1 MPKQIRF
8 TICRAH
14 LDDLEDL
21 NEMMYDLHDEHHQI
35 APDLFKPAEQIEKSI
50 ARYLEHPECLVY
62 VAKVDEEIVGFVSGY
77 FGQYQSPVSQPVL
90 MGSADELYV
99 DVQYRKGGIAQALMK
114 RIEREFC
121 DYGAKFM
128 FVEVWDKNQAA
139 VSFYRQ
145 LGFENHIHCLV
156 KPLTDKD

>member
-1 MPKQIRF
+1 MSEQSNFIIRSARF
-8 TICRAH
+8 
-14 LDDLEDL
+14 DDLEEL

-35 APDLFKPAEQIEKSI
+35 APELFKPAEHIEKSI
-50 ARYLEHPECLVY
+50 AHYLEHPECLVY
-62 VAKVDEEIVGFVSGY
+62 VAMCDDHVVGFVSGY

-99 DVQYRKGGIAQALMK
+99 DVQHRKGGIAQALMK
-114 RIEREFC
+114 RIECEFR

-145 LGFENHIHCLV
+145 FGFENHIHCLV
-156 KPLTDKD
+156 KPLTEKN